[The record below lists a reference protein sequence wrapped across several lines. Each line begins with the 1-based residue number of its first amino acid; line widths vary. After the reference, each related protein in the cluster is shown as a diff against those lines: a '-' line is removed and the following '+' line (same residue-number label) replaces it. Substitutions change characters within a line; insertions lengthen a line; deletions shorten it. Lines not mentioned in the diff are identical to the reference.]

1 METVAMTLA
10 LDRSKALF
18 ARAQEHLV
26 GGVNSPVRAFRGVGG
41 DPLFIDRAEGARLF
55 DADGNAY
62 IDYVLTWGPAI
73 LGHAHPDVVRAVSE
87 QAQRGTSFGAPCEL
101 EVELAELVKKAVPS
115 IEKLRFVS
123 SGTEATMSAIRLAR
137 GVTGRDGVL
146 KCEGCYHGHG
156 DSLLVKAGSGVSTL
170 GLPDSP
176 GVPADLAKHTFNVPY
191 NDADA
196 LSALL
201 DEVGEQIACV
211 ILEPVAGNMGCV
223 PPVDG
228 YLQRVRELCDKHG
241 ALLIFDEVMTGFRV
255 ALGGAR
261 ERFDVTPDITTY
273 GKVIGGGL
281 PVGAFGAS
289 AKIMG
294 QLAPEGAI
302 YQAGTLS
309 GNPLA
314 MAAGLATLGPLF
326 ADGVYDSLEAK
337 TTRVA
342 EGIAQAAR
350 DAGLQASHTA
360 VGSMFSVFLLP
371 EVPRNFVEV
380 KKADAAL
387 FGRFFWQMLER
398 GVYLAP
404 SAFESRFLSLA
415 HTDDDV
421 DKTFDAAKA
430 SFLAAKASA

>member
-1 METVAMTLA
+1 MTLVQ
-10 LDRSKALF
+10 DKSKDLF
-18 ARAQEHLV
+18 RRAKQHLV

-41 DPLFIDRAEGARLF
+41 DPLFIERAEGARLF

-73 LGHAHPDVVRAVSE
+73 LGHAHPDVVAAVAE
-87 QAQRGTSFGAPCEL
+87 QAKRGTSFGAPCAL

-115 IEKLRFVS
+115 LEKLRFVS
-123 SGTEATMSAIRLAR
+123 SGTEATMSALRLAR
-137 GVTGRDGVL
+137 GVTGRDGII

-196 LSALL
+196 LEKLL
-201 DEVGEQIACV
+201 DEAGEQIACV

-228 YLQRVRELCDKHG
+228 YLARVRELCTKHG

-255 ALGGAR
+255 ALGGAQ
-261 ERFDVTPDITTY
+261 ERFGITADIVTY

-281 PVGAFGAS
+281 PVGAFGGS
-289 AKIMG
+289 AEVMG
-294 QLAPEGAI
+294 HLAPEGAI

-314 MAAGLATLGPLF
+314 MAAGLATLRPLF
-326 ADGVYDSLEAK
+326 DDGVYEGLEAK
-337 TTRVA
+337 ATRVA
-342 EGIAQAAR
+342 QGIAQAAR
-350 DAGLQASHTA
+350 DADVPASPTV
-360 VGSMFSVFLLP
+360 VGSMFSVFLRDA
-371 EVPRNFVEV
+371 VPRSFAEV
-380 KKADAAL
+380 KEADAAL

-404 SAFESRFLSLA
+404 SAFEAGFLSLA
-415 HTDDDV
+415 HTDEDV
-421 DKTFDAAKA
+421 DKTVAAA
-430 SFLAAKASA
+430 GEAFAAAKASA